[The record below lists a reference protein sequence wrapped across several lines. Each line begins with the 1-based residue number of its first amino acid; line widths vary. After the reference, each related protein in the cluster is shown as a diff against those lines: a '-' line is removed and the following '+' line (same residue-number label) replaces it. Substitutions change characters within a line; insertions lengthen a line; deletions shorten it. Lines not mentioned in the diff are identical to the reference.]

1 MSSNALFLIEL
12 LFTGFV
18 VIGWASWELW
28 SLRRDR
34 IRSERAAASS
44 PEDSGHAEGQ
54 HRAD

>member
-12 LFTGFV
+12 LYTGGV

-34 IRSERAAASS
+34 IRDEQAAAS
-44 PEDSGHAEGQ
+44 PEDPGHAEGQ
-54 HRAD
+54 HRPH